1 MREVAN
7 MSFVQFDDFLEI
19 CCESIGEKVM
29 EKVWK
34 KLRKLKSQS
43 QRFDHIPEGEKWWN
57 EALKEVEKEQEK
69 ELLHV

>member
-1 MREVAN
+1 

-19 CCESIGEKVM
+19 CCESIGEEVM
-29 EKVWK
+29 EKVEK
-34 KLRKLKSQS
+34 VEKTEKVEA
-43 QRFDHIPEGEKWWN
+43 RFDRIPEGEKWWN